1 MEKRIGIGLSPI
13 TNRIYIGTI
22 KKMKDGHEEWHDDR
36 ADVTEDAVA
45 IVGHHI
51 RNRIKSEGMTYTV
64 KIEGKEY
71 ALILKE
77 ESQ

>member
-1 MEKRIGIGLSPI
+1 MEKRIGIALSPA

-22 KKMKDGHEEWHDDR
+22 SKDGLEEWLDDIV
-36 ADVTEDAVA
+36 DVTEDAVA

-51 RNRIKSEGMTYTV
+51 RNRIESEGKAYTV